1 MGRARAE
8 VLVFSLARRERD
20 VWMMWP
26 ARVAALMAAQV
37 MSELEKQSGR
47 SVPLKMI
54 VAAIPKTMLETHVN
68 EQLAALADLRVS
80 LG

>member
-1 MGRARAE
+1 
-8 VLVFSLARRERD
+8 
-20 VWMMWP
+20 
-26 ARVAALMAAQV
+26 MAAQV